1 MIKRLKPLS
10 IRERRSIK
18 NASSL
23 LTISNISLVHIK
35 HSSRDTKK
43 YEAMLTYI
51 QSGKQKHKT
60 VHFGAS
66 GYEDYTQH
74 GDKTRRE
81 RYLKRHRTRED
92 WTNPLTAGFWSRW
105 LLWGEYKS
113 MQRNIFH
120 VRQRFN
126 L

>member
-1 MIKRLKPLS
+1 MI
-10 IRERRSIK
+10 
-18 NASSL
+18 
-23 LTISNISLVHIK
+23 ISNISLVHIK

-43 YEAMLTYI
+43 YEAMLTYT

-66 GYEDYTQH
+66 VYEDYTQH
-74 GDKTRRE
+74 GDETRRE

-113 MQRNIFH
+113 IQRNLFY